1 MSEANERGFGP
12 PIINRYLSLDMHFD
26 SKNMSKDMDQ
36 YYVSKIYKRIICS
49 E

>member
-12 PIINRYLSLDMHFD
+12 PIINRYLSFDMHFD
-26 SKNMSKDMDQ
+26 PKNMSKDMDQ
-36 YYVSKIYKRIICS
+36 YYVSKIYKHIICS